1 MLSINTDTLRAEV
14 AAHIAADAVVQGHY
28 WKDGKGCF
36 IGCLA
41 HSRDATVLGDRFGL
55 PLPLVRICE
64 GIFEALPAD
73 EAKSFFAAVPDAVGV
88 DGKDLSRVHWAFL
101 AEELRALPEVP
112 PEVQAVIDP
121 VIAGMDLLASGQKWP
136 AAARAAADAA
146 ADAAYAAY
154 AAQAAYAA
162 DAAAD
167 AAYAA
172 YAAQAAYAADA
183 AADAAYAARAA
194 YADAA
199 AYAARAS
206 HAAAAAADAAARAA
220 ARAAAYAADAARA
233 AYAAVRRRQR
243 DTILRLIAAAPLG
256 AQA

>member
-1 MLSINTDTLRAEV
+1 MLTINTDTLRAEV

-28 WKDGKGCF
+28 WEDGKGCF

-41 HSRDATVLGDRFGL
+41 HSGDATVLGDRFGL

-101 AEELRALPEVP
+101 AEELRSLPKVP

-136 AAARAAADAA
+136 AAARAADAADAA
-146 ADAAYAAY
+146 AYAVAYAAD
-154 AAQAAYAA
+154 AADAADAARGARAAARAADAAAYAA

-167 AAYAA
+167 AA
-172 YAAQAAYAADA
+172 
-183 AADAAYAARAA
+183 DAAYAA
-194 YADAA
+194 
-199 AYAARAS
+199 S
-206 HAAAAAADAAARAA
+206 
-220 ARAAAYAADAARA
+220 
-233 AYAAVRRRQR
+233 RRRQR

-256 AQA
+256 V

>member
-14 AAHIAADAVVQGHY
+14 AAHIAADAVVQGRY
-28 WKDGKGCF
+28 WEDGKGCF

-88 DGKDLSRVHWAFL
+88 DGRDLSRVHWAFL

-136 AAARAAADAA
+136 AAARAAARAA
-146 ADAAYAAY
+146 AAAYAAY

-167 AAYAA
+167 AAH
-172 YAAQAAYAADA
+172 
-183 AADAAYAARAA
+183 AARAA

-220 ARAAAYAADAARA
+220 ADAAYAADAARA